1 MPNKARSNHEE
12 WLVGLKSVL
21 RTTCGSAWRITQQ
34 SGRTKLDIR
43 MDDGSRKYKTLP
55 IPWDRAHARRIQ
67 ETVESIAKNV
77 EKGLSI
83 DEAIQRTDISDA
95 PKISREPNPQLILD
109 AWKNY
114 EKFKIDT
121 EGLDQASF
129 NKKYGGEAN
138 KECNPPRKKA
148 QGQTFLRVKANAKA
162 EDANDLLNKVGD
174 GMEPGSRYRQQVV
187 RQTADFL
194 RFATGKQSGSLL
206 DPEKWMPPVKGG
218 LGIYTGT
225 KSTKA
230 QQKQKPSIA
239 LTDDEI
245 LNLLESLPVNHKQKS
260 HAREAKK
267 WEFAIQLCACFGLRP
282 VELLHLEI
290 KKGVLWTNY
299 IKRSGG
305 GSGEP
310 RQLVGFHPEWVEE
323 WRLLERCK
331 KGEVLP
337 DCKAG
342 AGEAMKTYLNRNA
355 YWKALKKQAKVV
367 PYSFRHSYSQR
378 LHKTYGMKSEDAANL
393 MGHSEEVHI
402 ACYKEWAKQKVDE
415 SVIDKALRYREF
427 HQKK

>member
-1 MPNKARSNHEE
+1 
-12 WLVGLKSVL
+12 
-21 RTTCGSAWRITQQ
+21 
-34 SGRTKLDIR
+34 

-305 GSGEP
+305 ASWKDAAAAVDMDY
-310 RQLVGFHPEWVEE
+310 RTLRRYVRVHPDSLQFLEE
-323 WRLLERCK
+323 QTKDHLDQSHSVLIASAPAVAERLLQIALDPNTKNYAAVSACQAVFAIID
-331 KGEVLP
+331 KGVTDRENAEQLR
-337 DCKAG
+337 AIR
-342 AGEAMKTYLNRNA
+342 ESLN
-355 YWKALKKQAKVV
+355 ALEGG
-367 PYSFRHSYSQR
+367 R
-378 LHKTYGMKSEDAANL
+378 
-393 MGHSEEVHI
+393 
-402 ACYKEWAKQKVDE
+402 
-415 SVIDKALRYREF
+415 VIDL
-427 HQKK
+427 